1 MIRKAA
7 TLKNLLS
14 RLNKNKD
21 KPAPLLGSLANK
33 KEDKIIHEIVKEIKE
48 GEDQDP
54 AEVNLP
60 EMDEKKKERLMT
72 RMLTARNGLS
82 KMSFAKA
89 LLKRTTA
96 DMLQKADS
104 KKGMESLKEVN
115 NMLSNEYILK
125 DNDVQYVN
133 ESEVTKPIEKKNI
146 DIAAFMNKEKPK
158 EKRSLAD
165 MILGK
170 KKIDKKA

>member
-21 KPAPLLGSLANK
+21 KPAPLLGSLANQ

-54 AEVNLP
+54 AEMNLP

-96 DMLQKADS
+96 DMLQKADN

-115 NMLSNEYILK
+115 NMLSNEYTLK